1 MLYVSCRRLLLNRRP
16 LFKIGRQSMTT
27 RTYLT
32 VDQVAARYQVSRST
46 AWRWTANGTI
56 PKPVQ
61 LSPACS
67 RWIAEELDELD
78 AKRAEERAA

>member
-1 MLYVSCRRLLLNRRP
+1 
-16 LFKIGRQSMTT
+16 MTT

-32 VDQVAARYQVSRST
+32 FDQVAARYQVSRST
-46 AWRWTANGTI
+46 AWRWAAKGTI

-67 RWIAEELDELD
+67 RWIAAELDAFD